1 MRVKRNVVVV
11 TFCLLTSALL
21 QTQLSPANAAWSN
34 YQTSAAH
41 SGIKQSIDINY
52 DVQQVHFGIN
62 DSDLS
67 RYYFYLNFVK
77 PVSAKLFNDGKG
89 SFAGINI
96 DLNNDGTPEYSLQ
109 SDPLIPYDGN
119 YIHSGIFVDKT
130 PGYDLISSKCA
141 VQTFTDMAVQ
151 ADWIGFSI
159 LRSCL
164 PFQTTFGV
172 QGFSFHDPKGKFE
185 FDLVP
190 DKYWTI
196 SIAGATP
203 APADAFAGA
212 ASSTDLPK
220 VLETAETSIANPA
233 NPPDDLVALAAS
245 ETRSVVTI
253 SCANSLGSGWAAKVQ
268 MTSAMTKAGYKSFI
282 ITNHHVIK
290 DCIPTQNVTVT
301 LPNQTKVTGRLWAWD
316 EINDVAG
323 VVIKTELP
331 QLSWQGV
338 APAEGWWAGV
348 EGSPLGFPGVLTEG
362 IISSVT
368 PTGFL
373 ATTTAHINPGNSGG
387 PAFERMGRVI
397 GIATA
402 KYLDAEGFGI
412 IHGAPLLCGKVI
424 ACGST
429 SLIWSAN
436 TNPTSS
442 ATTDLQSQSDALR
455 AAGSIVLEG
464 AKVVLADTMADLN
477 EAKIDFPSAAAQFQ
491 AFKALAPKVPA
502 TTSNAAADVTAISA
516 FATNIAA
523 YETLVHAKINAVALT
538 IAKAK
543 AAAKTKTITCVK
555 GAITKKV
562 VGTAPKCPIGYKLK
576 A

>member
-1 MRVKRNVVVV
+1 MRTKRIAVGVT
-11 TFCLLTSALL
+11 TFCVLVGALA
-21 QTQLSPANAAWSN
+21 QAQLSPANAAWSN

-41 SGIKQSIDINY
+41 SGIKQNIDINY

-67 RYYFYLNFVK
+67 RFYFYLNFVK

-109 SDPLIPYDGN
+109 TDPLIPYDGN
-119 YIHSGIFVDKT
+119 YIHPGIFVDKT
-130 PGYDLISSKCA
+130 AGYDLISSKCA
-141 VQTFTDMAVQ
+141 VQTFSDFAIQ

-159 LRSCL
+159 LKSCL
-164 PFQTTFGV
+164 PFQNTFGV

-196 SIAGATP
+196 SLAGTI
-203 APADAFAGA
+203 APADAFTGT
-212 ASSTDLPK
+212 ASSSDLPR
-220 VLETAETSIANPA
+220 VIDAGDTSIATPA
-233 NPPDDLVALAAS
+233 NAPDDLVALAAT

-253 SCANSLGSGWAAKVQ
+253 GCSKSLGSGWAAKVEL
-268 MTSAMTKAGYKSFI
+268 TSAMIKAGYKSYI

-301 LPNQTKVTGRLWAWD
+301 LPNQTKVAGRLWAWD

-348 EGSPLGFPGVLTEG
+348 AGSPLGFPGVLTEG

-368 PTGFL
+368 PSGFL

-387 PAFERMGRVI
+387 PAFDRMGRVV

-424 ACGST
+424 TCGST

-436 TNPTSS
+436 NAPAST
-442 ATTDLQSQSDALR
+442 ATQDKQTQSDSLR
-455 AAGSIVLEG
+455 AAGAIVLEG
-464 AKVVLADTMADLN
+464 AKSVLADTMTDLN
-477 EAKIDFPSAAAQFQ
+477 EAIKDFPSAATQFQ
-491 AFKALAPKVPA
+491 SFRALAPTVPVP
-502 TTSNAAADVTAISA
+502 TSNAAADVTAIST
-516 FATNIAA
+516 FAINIAA
-523 YETLVHAKINAVALT
+523 YETLVHAKINATAAAL
-538 IAKAK
+538 AKAK
-543 AAAKTKTITCVK
+543 AAAKPKTITCLK
-555 GAITKKV
+555 GTVIKKV
-562 VGTAPKCPIGYKLK
+562 TGTAPKCPIGYKLK
-576 A
+576 T